1 MNRRSFIQKSSLLA
15 TTLFISLKAH
25 SVSLFDLDNKISGTV
40 TSLGKGINGVVVSD
54 GFNVVQTD
62 ANGNY
67 TIEVNPLAQ
76 FIWLSTPAGYEFKT
90 ESYIAKHYEQLQSKS
105 ALNFELKPLKR
116 NDEKHAFIIWADP
129 QVKNKKDVQKMMD
142 TSVPDTKKIV
152 KSFKKLNKSDNYERF
167 ILFLEIIKWLS
178 NSEREQLSNHL
189 YDKKIT
195 DNEGKRM
202 QTVFEH
208 VMTNYQK
215 NINLDEIASIANMT
229 KNAFCRYF
237 KVRTNKSFFQFL
249 IEVRIEHASKLLA
262 NNSELSVLEI
272 AELCGFNNISNF
284 NRKFKELKQ
293 TSPLQYRKLNL

>member
-1 MNRRSFIQKSSLLA
+1 MKVFPFKIPKSGEDPLIYQEDREIVFYDKLHQHEEIQISFIEKGQGAIFAGDTISHYREGDILMIGSNLPHVFRSEVYDNESSIMR
-15 TTLFISLKAH
+15 TLFFTTGSFGKDFFSLTTFKNIQPFLEN
-25 SVSLFDLDNKISGTV
+25 SK
-40 TSLGKGINGVVVSD
+40 NG
-54 GFNVVQTD
+54 FITH
-62 ANGNY
+62 
-67 TIEVNPLAQ
+67 NP
-76 FIWLSTPAGYEFKT
+76 P
-90 ESYIAKHYEQLQSKS
+90 
-105 ALNFELKPLKR
+105 
-116 NDEKHAFIIWADP
+116 
-129 QVKNKKDVQKMMD
+129 
-142 TSVPDTKKIV
+142 KKIV
-152 KSFKKLNKSDNYERF
+152 KSFKKLKKSDNYERF

>member
-1 MNRRSFIQKSSLLA
+1 MKVFPFKIPKSGEDPLIYQEDREIVFYDKLHQHEEIQISFIEKGQGAIFAGDTISHYREGDILMIGSNLPHVFRSEVYDNESSIMR
-15 TTLFISLKAH
+15 TLFFTTSSFGRDFFSLTTFKNIQPFLEN
-25 SVSLFDLDNKISGTV
+25 SK
-40 TSLGKGINGVVVSD
+40 NG
-54 GFNVVQTD
+54 FITH
-62 ANGNY
+62 
-67 TIEVNPLAQ
+67 NP
-76 FIWLSTPAGYEFKT
+76 P
-90 ESYIAKHYEQLQSKS
+90 
-105 ALNFELKPLKR
+105 
-116 NDEKHAFIIWADP
+116 
-129 QVKNKKDVQKMMD
+129 
-142 TSVPDTKKIV
+142 KKII
-152 KSFKKLNKSDNYERF
+152 KSFKKLKKSDNYERF

>member
-1 MNRRSFIQKSSLLA
+1 MKVFPFKIPKSGEDPLIYQEDREIVFYDKLHQHEEIQISFIEKGEGAVFAGDTISHYREGDILVIGSNLPHVFRSEVHENEPSIML
-15 TTLFISLKAH
+15 TLFFTTNSFGKDFFSLTTFKNIH
-25 SVSLFDLDNKISGTV
+25 PFLESSK
-40 TSLGKGINGVVVSD
+40 NG
-54 GFNVVQTD
+54 
-62 ANGNY
+62 
-67 TIEVNPLAQ
+67 
-76 FIWLSTPAGYEFKT
+76 
-90 ESYIAKHYEQLQSKS
+90 
-105 ALNFELKPLKR
+105 
-116 NDEKHAFIIWADP
+116 FIIHNAP
-129 QVKNKKDVQKMMD
+129 
-142 TSVPDTKKIV
+142 KKIT
-152 KSFKKLNKSDNYERF
+152 KSFKKLKKADNYERF
-167 ILFLEIIKWLS
+167 LLFLGIIKWLS
-178 NSEREQLSNHL
+178 NNEKELLSNHL

-208 VMTNYQK
+208 VMTNFQK

-293 TSPLQYRKLNL
+293 KSPLQYRKFNL